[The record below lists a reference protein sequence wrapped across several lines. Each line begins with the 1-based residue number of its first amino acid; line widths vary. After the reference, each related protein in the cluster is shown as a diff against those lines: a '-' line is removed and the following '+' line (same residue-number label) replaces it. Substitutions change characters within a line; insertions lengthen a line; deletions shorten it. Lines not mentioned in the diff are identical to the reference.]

1 MTFYFCIPVPYDEKD
16 NSHILGNFLK
26 KVKIELMLIPSCK
39 SKKLQ
44 LAVEESLTAGCWNP
58 PKKDTQSPKT
68 KKKLQQDG
76 RRCTNM
82 IKSNCIPRGWAS
94 HDLENNNTKEVLP

>member
-1 MTFYFCIPVPYDEKD
+1 MAEWKD
-16 NSHILGNFLK
+16 TNSSAP
-26 KVKIELMLIPSCK
+26 ERTTK
-39 SKKLQ
+39 SQ
-44 LAVEESLTAGCWNP
+44 LAVEQPSRGEHWNT

-82 IKSNCIPRGWAS
+82 IKSNRIPRGWAS